1 MRYAHAGL
9 CGREHNSF
17 VTVAVLYEEDKM
29 AEGGS
34 GGIGILGVIVG
45 AIIVVGIGFFF
56 LQGGMKGGGA
66 SKPSVTIQTPAAP
79 SSK

>member
-1 MRYAHAGL
+1 
-9 CGREHNSF
+9 
-17 VTVAVLYEEDKM
+17 M

-34 GGIGILGVIVG
+34 GGIGLLGVIVG
-45 AIIVVGIGFFF
+45 AAIVLAGGFFF

-79 SSK
+79 GSK